1 MNGWTWLGSAALLSG
16 IVLLGGVTLFGDS
29 RSSDTTPEPMS
40 QSLTDSDMLQANTY
54 ARSNNSMQDIE
65 NKFVTQ
71 NQEGYLASWFATP
84 DIKQDQVL
92 KLQAGYD
99 YATSKGKP
107 FIIDGVYHI
116 KANRTYIGTQ
126 NVGLIIRDNSDLRFT
141 PHAKLK
147 LISENNEVYNIVVA
161 RDVDNYKISN
171 PHLIGDRL
179 TSKARDGEWGYGLT
193 IYESSNGYI
202 EKPVIENV
210 WGDGIYIGK
219 EWGTK
224 SKQVPTNITV
234 VEPFVSGARRNGLTL
249 ASGDN
254 VNIIRPRIQKV
265 GDSDGIEGTWPK
277 ACIDVE
283 PEGAEGAPPPRIVNS
298 VIESPTCKGSYW
310 GMSTSIF
317 RDDIEVS
324 LHIKGKT
331 TLSNLRAGVGFYLSG
346 ADNTGRIL
354 IDELYY
360 KTPTDLTPMS
370 LAWNKASN
378 LDLEINKVTY
388 LHGGADFGIT
398 SSDIITK
405 FPGKQFGNV
414 TINNIQAGGEISYT
428 LPEES
433 DFIINGYKFL
443 ADEKNSKGISIRQ
456 KSTSTSLGGKDTV
469 IGSQGTVVK
478 TGSDISSVKFGNE
491 IWVEPS
497 ASNRR
502 FKEPSVSTL
511 GDYRKLKIGL
521 SPSTKTTGNS
531 CNIKGLKIKKANGFS
546 TTAQSKTPDCW
557 IELQNTEG
565 GETKIFDSYGAWT
578 FN

>member
-107 FIIDGVYHI
+107 FVIDGVYHI
-116 KANRTYIGTQ
+116 KANRTYIGTK

-141 PHAKLK
+141 PQAKLK
-147 LISENNEVYNIVVA
+147 LISENNEVYNILVA

-202 EKPVIENV
+202 ENPVIENV

-219 EWGTK
+219 EWGTE
-224 SKQVPTNITV
+224 SNDVPTNITI
-234 VEPFVSGARRNGLTL
+234 VEPFVSGARRNGISFT
-249 ASGDN
+249 SGDN
-254 VNIIRPRIQKV
+254 VNIVKPKIEKV
-265 GDSDGIEGTWPK
+265 GDSDGVNGTAPRF
-277 ACIDVE
+277 CIGVE
-283 PEGAEGAPPPRIVNS
+283 LESAKGYPPARIVDS
-298 VIESPTCKGSYW
+298 VIESLTCEDAFGGLYVSALP
-310 GMSTSIF
+310 SNT
-317 RDDIEVS
+317 ELS
-324 LHIKGKT
+324 LHIKGVT
-331 TLSNLRAGVGFYLSG
+331 TLNRISTTGVGFYNAG
-346 ADNTGRIL
+346 ANNTGRVIVDK
-354 IDELYY
+354 IHY
-360 KTPTDLTPMS
+360 KTPVFSTMDLG
-370 LAWNKASN
+370 WNKDGK
-378 LDLEINKVTY
+378 LKLEINKITY
-388 LHGGADFGIT
+388 LHKGANFGIDSNLIGDFASRT
-398 SSDIITK
+398 L
-405 FPGKQFGNV
+405 GNA
-414 TINNIQAGGEISYT
+414 TINNIETRGHTFFA
-428 LPEES
+428 LPKES
-433 DFIINGYKFL
+433 DVIVDGYKFL
-443 ADEKNSKGISIRQ
+443 ADDNSLIGISTARREA
-456 KSTSTSLGGKDTV
+456 TSGSLGGKDTV

-478 TGSDISSVKFGNE
+478 TSSDISSVKFGNE
-491 IWVEPS
+491 IWIEPS
-497 ASNRR
+497 SNAKR
-502 FKEPSVSTL
+502 FNESFVSTL

-531 CNIKGLKIKKANGFS
+531 CNIKGLKIKKASGFS
-546 TTAQSKTPDCW
+546 TTAQSKTPGCW

-565 GETKIFDSYGAWT
+565 GETKVFDSYGAWT